1 MYNCK
6 NIRRIGMAKGKKP
19 SASSPLSFK
28 DPLTGQLLQSD
39 KVNNGF
45 FNTRSYAA
53 WGNGKYEIEASKDTI
68 IYTQQLSDWK
78 GDSSQRPART
88 DVSRLVLRGDFKADK
103 NGNLTG
109 TAKSL
114 TTFNVQSDPSN
125 GYFKESGESYSL
137 RRNSRITNSL
147 FSDSPP
153 GFASASYFFD
163 GTGSTNFNRFPGT
176 TIYNNRK
183 QLSGLQDA
191 SFYPESWWQNPFS
204 PNLI

>member
-1 MYNCK
+1 
-6 NIRRIGMAKGKKP
+6 MAKSKKP
-19 SASSPLSFK
+19 STSSPQSFK

-53 WGNGKYEIEASKDTI
+53 WGNGKYEIEASRNAI
-68 IYTQQLSDWK
+68 VYTQQLSDWK

-88 DVSRLVLRGDFKADK
+88 DVSRLVLRGDFRADK

-109 TAKSL
+109 TAKSF

-137 RRNSRITNSL
+137 RRNSKITNSL
-147 FSDSPP
+147 FSDSLP
-153 GFASASYFFD
+153 GLASASYFFD
-163 GTGSTNFNRFPGT
+163 STGSTNFNRFPGT
-176 TIYNNRK
+176 TIYNDRK

-191 SFYPESWWQNPFS
+191 GFYPEGWWQNPFS